1 MWRDAHWNNLL
12 HKICWVCV
20 DIAKPCVWLCM
31 EKSGLKKAARFPIFQ
46 IIYVFAQAD
55 ATKTVISAISMSVRH
70 CPGQNRLWKN
80 DDHNKKVLIG
90 YIVVFM

>member
-1 MWRDAHWNNLL
+1 MLSV
-12 HKICWVCV
+12 CWYSETV
-20 DIAKPCVWLCM
+20 CVWLCM